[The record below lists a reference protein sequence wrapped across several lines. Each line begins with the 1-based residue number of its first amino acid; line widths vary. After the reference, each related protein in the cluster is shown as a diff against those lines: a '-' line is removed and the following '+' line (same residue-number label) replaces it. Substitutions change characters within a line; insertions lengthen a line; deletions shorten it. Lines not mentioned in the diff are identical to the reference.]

1 VIYQVSL
8 IKDHCRP
15 SSNSGIAAI
24 RAHQAELE
32 TQGIKLYGIF
42 AGLLGLATNEIYV
55 VTYSPQPHSLQAT
68 VTAAGLELE
77 ASHEFLPTARPTEHA
92 PLTKPGIY
100 VFRWFKVKNTDVKA
114 IVELS
119 TTAWKSFEAGFQTQV
134 QGLFAEPESAA
145 VFGQMLLITRYADLS
160 VWEASRHPSDE
171 ARENF
176 QRRHA
181 LTIEAK
187 PIATQLAL

>member
-32 TQGIKLYGIF
+32 TQGIRLYGIF

-119 TTAWKSFEAGFQTQV
+119 TTAWKSFEADFQTQV

>member
-32 TQGIKLYGIF
+32 TQGIRLYGIF

-176 QRRHA
+176 QRRHT